1 MELIDNSVSARSLLS
16 GATGFD
22 VTAGKTLNIETSPGG
37 SEILEVTVP
46 IGQTWH
52 VQLSVQIEKFT
63 DT

>member
-1 MELIDNSVSARSLLS
+1 MELTDNSVSARSLLS

-46 IGQTWH
+46 IGQT
-52 VQLSVQIEKFT
+52 
-63 DT
+63 